1 MLKLKSHSLINLTGL
16 AIGIAACMLL
26 LLWVRDE
33 LSYDRYHK
41 KADHIY
47 RVTSQYETNGN
58 IRRSASTP
66 APLGPALTVAF
77 PEVKNTVRF
86 GEKGSLVCVG
96 DKCFFERIFF
106 ADPDVFDVFTFPM
119 VQGNPGTAL
128 KTPGSIIISEAMVEK
143 YFGDEEPIGK
153 IITLKDARDC
163 KVTGVFKNIPPN
175 SHLRFDFLGS
185 FPDFVGKHSDQWGI
199 SNYYTYALITKTNPV
214 DGFTAKLPQ
223 FVEKHMG
230 KEAVSA
236 YKTTYPLQPI
246 TRIHL
251 HSNLR
256 NEIGPNGD
264 IRTIYLFSLIAL
276 FILLIAC
283 LNYINLTTAR
293 YLKRTGTVGL
303 LKVVGAVPSQLVYQ
317 FLCEAFLFSLLA
329 LPLAIAAAKLFLPLF
344 NFLSGKQLVFSFHA
358 DPFLLTLPVGISLLA
373 GFISGIFPAVFI
385 SRLQPIKALKGIFKP
400 NSKLSLLRKSLVIFQ
415 FSVSIIFIIIS
426 LIMLNQLDYIRNKD
440 LGFEKK
446 NIVMIPIY
454 RKTALEKYE
463 TIKTEFLRDSRA
475 KAVSTSSFF
484 PGKNQFYSNYWREGL
499 EAGRNPKISFIIVDH
514 DFIDTF
520 SIKLLQGRGFSRQFP
535 GDIEGA
541 YILNESAVKECG
553 WDSPIGKKFKPG
565 FGNEG
570 TVIGVVNDF
579 HFKSF
584 HQEIKPLFL
593 YFYPKWFAYFSVRIA
608 PDNIPHTL
616 NFLKNKWLELVPEQ
630 SFEYSFLDEDIDNLY
645 KTEARLGKLFLV
657 VTGLSIFI
665 ACLGLFGL
673 VAFTVEQRRKEIGIR
688 KVLGAS
694 AAGIVLM
701 LSKKFTRW
709 VLISNIIAWPIGWY
723 VMNRW
728 LQKFAYRADIEIWVF
743 FLSGLIV
750 LLIALLTLSFRSISA
765 AAANPADA
773 LKYE

>member
-1 MLKLKSHSLINLTGL
+1 MN
-16 AIGIAACMLL
+16 
-26 LLWVRDE
+26 
-33 LSYDRYHK
+33 
-41 KADHIY
+41 KA
-47 RVTSQYETNGN
+47 
-58 IRRSASTP
+58 
-66 APLGPALTVAF
+66 
-77 PEVKNTVRF
+77 VRF
-86 GEKGSLVCVG
+86 GEKGALVCVG
-96 DKCFFERIFF
+96 DKCFFERVFF
-106 ADPDVFDVFTFPM
+106 ADPDVFTVFTFPM
-119 VQGNPGTAL
+119 VQGNPETAL
-128 KTPGSIIISEAMVEK
+128 KTPNSIIISEDMVEK
-143 YFGDEEPIGK
+143 YFGDEEPMGK
-153 IITLKDARDC
+153 IITLKGTLDC

-175 SHLRFDFLGS
+175 SHIKFDFLGS
-185 FPDFVGKHSDQWGI
+185 FLDFAGKHSNQWGI
-199 SNYYTYALITKTNPV
+199 SNYYTYALITKTNSLP
-214 DGFTAKLPQ
+214 GFMAKLPQ

-230 KEAVSA
+230 KEAVSI

-251 HSNLR
+251 HSKLR

-293 YLKRTGTVGL
+293 YLKRAGTIGL

-344 NFLSGKQLVFSFHA
+344 NFLSGKQLVLSFFT
-358 DPFLLTLPVGISLLA
+358 DPFLLALPVGISLLA
-373 GFISGIFPAVFI
+373 GFLSGIFPAVFI

-415 FSVSIIFIIIS
+415 FTVSIVFIIIS

-440 LGFEKK
+440 LGFEKQ
-446 NIVMIPIY
+446 NIVTIPIY

-463 TIKTEFLRDSRA
+463 TIKNEFLRDSRV
-475 KAVSTSSFF
+475 KAVSTSSFS
-484 PGKNQFYSNYWREGL
+484 PGKNQFYTNYWREGL
-499 EAGRNPKISFIIVDH
+499 ESDKNPMISFIIVDH

-553 WDSPIGKKFKPG
+553 WDSPVGKKFKPG
-565 FGNEG
+565 FGKEG
-570 TVIGVVNDF
+570 TVIGVVKDF

-593 YFYPKWFAYFSVRIA
+593 FIYPKWFAYFSVRIA

-616 NFLKNKWLELVPEQ
+616 NFLKNKWKELVPEQ

-657 VTGLSIFI
+657 VTALSIFI

-673 VAFTVEQRRKEIGIR
+673 VAFTVEQRTKEIGIR

-694 AAGIVLM
+694 VVGIVLL
-701 LSKKFTRW
+701 LSKEFTRW

-728 LQKFAYRADIEIWVF
+728 LQNFAYRADIEIWVF
-743 FLSGLIV
+743 FLSGFIV
-750 LLIALLTLSFRSISA
+750 LLIALLTLSYRAISA
-765 AAANPADA
+765 AVANPADA